1 MKKLLAVLAVVAF
14 CASFTSCKKECECKV
29 GILTVD
35 MTSAG
40 IDTKE
45 ECNEY
50 ADLVNDNMPGIKCS
64 WK

>member
-1 MKKLLAVLAVVAF
+1 MKKLLAVVAVVAF

-29 GILTVD
+29 GPVTMDL
-35 MTSAG
+35 SAAG

-45 ECNEY
+45 ECDAY
-50 ADLVNDNMPGIKCS
+50 AELSKDTPGINCS

>member
-14 CASFTSCKKECECKV
+14 CASFTSCKKECECKIGV
-29 GILTVD
+29 VSVD
-35 MTSAG
+35 MSAAG

-45 ECNEY
+45 DCDAY
-50 ADLVNDNMPGIKCS
+50 AGLVNSAPGIKCS